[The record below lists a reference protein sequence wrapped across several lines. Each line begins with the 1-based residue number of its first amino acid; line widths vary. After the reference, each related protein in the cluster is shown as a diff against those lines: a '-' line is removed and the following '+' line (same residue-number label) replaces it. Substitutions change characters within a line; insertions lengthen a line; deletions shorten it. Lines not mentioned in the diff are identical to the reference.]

1 MHGFLKFLF
10 FFNLFT
16 PSTTS
21 TDQRQSSP
29 IRLFTGTLLGAISVL
44 VSSGFLL
51 SDLMNTLQ
59 TCSVTKHG
67 DN

>member
-1 MHGFLKFLF
+1 MHGFLNFR

-21 TDQRQSSP
+21 TDQRQSFLS
-29 IRLFTGTLLGAISVL
+29 RLSTDTLPRIISVL
-44 VSSGFLL
+44 VSCDFLL

-59 TCSVTKHG
+59 TCSVIKHE